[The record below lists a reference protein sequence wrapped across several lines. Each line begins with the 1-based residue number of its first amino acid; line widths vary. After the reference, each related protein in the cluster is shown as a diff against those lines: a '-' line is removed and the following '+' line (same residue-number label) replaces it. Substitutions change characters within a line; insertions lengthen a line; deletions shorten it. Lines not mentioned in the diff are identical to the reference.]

1 MGRICIESLERA
13 SGGSP
18 APVTRMKKIEAI
30 IPPFRFKQ
38 IQEALDEIGVSGL
51 TATDVRGHGRQRG
64 HVEIY
69 RGQEYDTSLRPQI
82 KIEVVVGDRD
92 LEESLAAIIG
102 AARTGRLGDG
112 KIFVTDIAEAIRIRN
127 DNRNESAV

>member
-1 MGRICIESLERA
+1 
-13 SGGSP
+13 
-18 APVTRMKKIEAI
+18 MKKIEAI

-38 IQEALDEIGVSGL
+38 IQEALDEIGVGGL
-51 TATDVRGHGRQRG
+51 TASDVRGHGRQRG

-92 LEESLAAIIG
+92 LEETIAAIVG
-102 AARTGRLGDG
+102 AARTGGLGDG
-112 KIFVTDIAEAIRIRN
+112 KIFVTEIAEAIRIRN
-127 DNRNESAV
+127 DNRNEAAV